1 MNFEPDFSS
10 TTLPTMKN
18 NTTPTKIAVFLDRD
32 GTLNIDTSY
41 PASLDDIELLPGA
54 IEAVR
59 LLNEAG
65 ILAIVVTNQ
74 SGVARG
80 YFSEERVLE
89 INAGITRWF
98 EEGCARIDGW
108 YYCPHH
114 PTAGEAPYRKE
125 CDCRKPGG
133 GMLLQAAK
141 DFDLDLSRCYMIGD
155 KLSDVE
161 AGLRLKMTTV
171 LVNTGE
177 GKLQAVKAA
186 ADKTLPQPDHVLAD
200 VLAAAKYIVENASS
214 LPPAK

>member
-1 MNFEPDFSS
+1 
-10 TTLPTMKN
+10 MKN
-18 NTTPTKIAVFLDRD
+18 DNIPTRMAVFLDRD
-32 GTLNIDTSY
+32 GTLNVDSSY
-41 PASLDDIELLPGA
+41 PSSLDDIELLPGA
-54 IEAVR
+54 VEAVR

-65 ILAIVVTNQ
+65 MLAIVVTNQ

-98 EEGCARIDGW
+98 EEDCARIAGW

-114 PTAGEAPYRKE
+114 PTAGEAAYRKE

-133 GMLLQAAK
+133 GMFLQAAE
-141 DFDLDLSRCYMIGD
+141 DFELDVARCYMIGD

-171 LVNTGE
+171 LVETGE
-177 GKLQAVKAA
+177 GKEQAARAA
-186 ADKTLPQPDHVLAD
+186 ADRALPQPDHVLSD
-200 VLAAAKYIVENASS
+200 VLAAAKYIVENTAS